1 MLFVHLFLFWIKSK
15 NKVNKFLNNQ
25 YPYYYNFKNAL
36 VLGMVILILSTVF
49 SFLFEPFEVNFQE
62 LKYPYFIISLIH
74 SLVSFIVFLILVLV
88 LNGFRS
94 KSDDWLVKYELLFL
108 LILLII
114 IGVGQFL
121 IRDVIYD
128 KDDNWSFSYLVEEI
142 RNTLLV
148 GSLLLFIIT
157 SVNIERLKN
166 IYNKRS
172 RNLTHHLFVPHNE
185 DETIKIITSVKSDDF
200 DLTLSDFLYAKSDKN
215 YTEIFLSDGKSL
227 KRLTLKSLENQLSE
241 FAFICKTHRSFLVN
255 LNKIASIKGNTQG
268 YKIVLKN
275 HTEIV
280 PVSRSM
286 ISKFEAQLNGL
297 KS

>member
-1 MLFVHLFLFWIKSK
+1 MHLFLFCIK
-15 NKVNKFLNNQ
+15 NKNEVNKFLNNQ
-25 YPYYYNFKNAL
+25 YPYYYNFNNAI
-36 VLGMVILILSTVF
+36 VLGIVILILSTLF

-74 SLVSFIVFLILVLV
+74 SLVSFITFLILVLV
-88 LNGFRS
+88 INRVRS
-94 KSDDWLVKYELLFL
+94 KDDDWLVKYELLFL
-108 LILLII
+108 LILLVI

-121 IRDVIYD
+121 VRDIIYD
-128 KDDNWSFSYLVEEI
+128 KDDNWSFKYLVEEI
-142 RNTLLV
+142 RNTILV

-157 SVNIERLKN
+157 SINIERLKN

-172 RNLTHHLFVPHNE
+172 RNLTDHLSLVDHE
-185 DETIKIITSVKSDDF
+185 DETVKIITSVKSDDF
-200 DLTLSDFLYAKSDKN
+200 DLLLSNFLYAKSDKN

-227 KRLTLKSLENQLSE
+227 KRLTLKSLEDQLTR

-255 LNKIASIKGNTQG
+255 LNKIESIKGNTQG

-275 HTEIV
+275 HPEIV

-286 ISKFEAQLNGL
+286 IPKFESQLSVL